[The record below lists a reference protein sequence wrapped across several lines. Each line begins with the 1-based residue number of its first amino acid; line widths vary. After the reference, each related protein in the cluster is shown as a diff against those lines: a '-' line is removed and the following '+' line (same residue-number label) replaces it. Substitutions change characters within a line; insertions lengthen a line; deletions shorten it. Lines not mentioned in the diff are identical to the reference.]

1 LQQVLQV
8 ILLRGRTGTTGG
20 TGPGSEDD
28 AQERTSTCKYS
39 EEAKDEIDVPDTENN
54 VPHTGG
60 KNVLD
65 VLERDLKIVEAMGN
79 AVTQNNADSSRCG
92 KLIKVS
98 TVEM

>member
-1 LQQVLQV
+1 MGASGEGDPQKQ
-8 ILLRGRTGTTGG
+8 TAT
-20 TGPGSEDD
+20 
-28 AQERTSTCKYS
+28 AKYL
-39 EEAKDEIDVPDTENN
+39 EEAKNVMDVPDAGND
-54 VPHTGG
+54 VPNTVA

-98 TVEM
+98 AVGM